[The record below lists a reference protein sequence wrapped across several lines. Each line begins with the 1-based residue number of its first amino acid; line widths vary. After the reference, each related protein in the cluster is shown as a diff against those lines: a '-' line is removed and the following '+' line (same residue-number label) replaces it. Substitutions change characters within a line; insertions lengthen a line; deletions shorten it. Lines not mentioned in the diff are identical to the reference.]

1 MDKAFLKKMKEY
13 LLEQR
18 KTLLA
23 SLADQGEDMRNLI
36 KTVESGD
43 EADVAADVIDRT
55 LLTALGAQDANRL
68 QQIDSALD
76 RINQGTYG
84 RCVKCG
90 KEIPQERLEVLPYAL
105 MCVNCASAQERK
117 NRQKDCPVKPDNDMS
132 LQINYDVT
140 RIYQFGVS
148 CFFCQL
154 NCAVKGTVYA
164 VCCVG
169 IRINADWNT

>member
-23 SLADQGEDMRNLI
+23 SLADQGEDMRNLV

-55 LLTALGAQDANRL
+55 LLTALGTQDANRL
-68 QQIDSALD
+68 QQIDRALD

-105 MCVNCASAQERK
+105 MCITCASAQERK
-117 NRQKDCPVKPDNDMS
+117 NR
-132 LQINYDVT
+132 
-140 RIYQFGVS
+140 
-148 CFFCQL
+148 
-154 NCAVKGTVYA
+154 
-164 VCCVG
+164 
-169 IRINADWNT
+169 

>member
-55 LLTALGAQDANRL
+55 LLNALGAQDANRL
-68 QQIDSALD
+68 QQIDNALD
-76 RINQGTYG
+76 RINKGTYG

-117 NRQKDCPVKPDNDMS
+117 NR
-132 LQINYDVT
+132 
-140 RIYQFGVS
+140 
-148 CFFCQL
+148 
-154 NCAVKGTVYA
+154 
-164 VCCVG
+164 
-169 IRINADWNT
+169 

>member
-1 MDKAFLKKMKEY
+1 MNKEFLKKMKEY

-23 SLADQGEDMRNLI
+23 SLADQSEDMRSLV

-55 LLTALGAQDANRL
+55 LLTALG
-68 QQIDSALD
+68 ALD

-105 MCVNCASAQERK
+105 MCVTCASAQERK
-117 NRQKDCPVKPDNDMS
+117 NR
-132 LQINYDVT
+132 
-140 RIYQFGVS
+140 
-148 CFFCQL
+148 
-154 NCAVKGTVYA
+154 
-164 VCCVG
+164 
-169 IRINADWNT
+169 